1 MQQQLDSAH
10 EKVQNLMLSL
20 HEFLNLLLFVFP
32 PITCAW
38 SVVEITNCNLGITVR
53 VIYILCP
60 VGSR

>member
-1 MQQQLDSAH
+1 MQQQLDGAH
-10 EKVQNLMLSL
+10 EKVQNPMLSL

-38 SVVEITNCNLGITVR
+38 SVVEITNLGIIVR
-53 VIYILCP
+53 VIYILCH